1 MIGWIKLHRKLS
13 EKAFYTKDSEM
24 VHLWIQ
30 LLFRA
35 NHTDREESLGGKP
48 IICKP
53 GQFTTGRKQLSQD
66 TGISES
72 KIERL
77 LFKFENIEQQI
88 EQRKT
93 TSNRLISILD
103 WNEYQNTEQQTEQ
116 QLNNDRTTGEQ
127 QLNTLKEDKEL
138 KNENKLKKFIKPE
151 ISEIS
156 DYCIERNN
164 GIDAN
169 YFFDYY
175 ESNGWMVG
183 RTKMKDWKSTI
194 RNWERNNLNRPKQN
208 GTEPKQ
214 NRIQQAIQLQ
224 ADVEQMIIEQQ
235 RINDLKNG

>member
-1 MIGWIKLHRKLS
+1 MMQ
-13 EKAFYTKDSEM
+13 E
-24 VHLWIQ
+24 
-30 LLFRA
+30 
-35 NHTDREESLGGKP
+35 
-48 IICKP
+48 II
-53 GQFTTGRKQLSQD
+53 
-66 TGISES
+66 
-72 KIERL
+72 

-93 TSNRLISILD
+93 TSNRLISILN

-138 KNENKLKKFIKPE
+138 KNENKLKKFIKPK

-208 GTEPKQ
+208 GTEPRP